1 MFSPDLLLCLLSARP
16 KMLAEIYG
24 RLNTSLVMTVARVI
38 MGREVV
44 FNSVIDYLERDWKP
58 GQLTPPLLDTAEAYR
73 KYRK

>member
-24 RLNTSLVMTVARVI
+24 RLNTVGGKGHY
-38 MGREVV
+38 GREAVV
-44 FNSVIDYLERDWKP
+44 NSVIDYLERP
-58 GQLTPPLLDTAEAYR
+58 GQLTPPLLNTAEAYR